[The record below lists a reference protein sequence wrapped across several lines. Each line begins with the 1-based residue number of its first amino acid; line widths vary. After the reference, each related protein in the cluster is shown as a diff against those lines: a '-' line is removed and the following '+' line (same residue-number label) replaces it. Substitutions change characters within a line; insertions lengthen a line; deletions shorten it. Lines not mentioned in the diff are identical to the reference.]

1 MRATQL
7 IVIIIYIA
15 IVCWIANRARQR
27 TTGLND
33 YLCPKLGAWTVA
45 LTGFATAFSTST
57 LVVGAGFGYG
67 FGVTALWMAAPQ
79 ALGLAVMFLL
89 FSVPINRM
97 TTRLGSLTI
106 SEFLGERY
114 KSDVVRGLAA
124 IILFVFC
131 VGHLIV
137 IYRGV
142 GLVITQVMNVPY
154 WLAVLLAGFLAAI
167 YTSYGGQIA
176 VADTD
181 VFQGWLMTIGVL
193 ILIPVAIIKGGG
205 MSAIHLKLA
214 EISPKL
220 IETPGNYQWGV
231 FMGLILVFSVGM
243 LGQPQLLY
251 RTMFIRNKKDIPK
264 IAVISFFI
272 SLVAVCIAFYC
283 GVTAKVLLPNL
294 ASSDLAMPTLL
305 TTLLHP
311 ILATVLMVAMCAAA
325 MSTTD
330 SILIMASS
338 AISRD
343 LYQKVINPK
352 ATDEMVQKLSG
363 RLSLLLGAI
372 GTVWALKPPQAFIFL
387 MAFVWAVWTAAYMFP
402 ILYGIY
408 WRGVTTNG
416 AIAGMILG
424 PLAAVIWKQMGQPLG
439 LHPLFPGMLASA
451 LVIPIVS
458 SFTQKL
464 PEEFLDM
471 LFAKDK
477 KEIKSKI
484 ATNTVKV

>member
-1 MRATQL
+1 MRITQV
-7 IVIIIYIA
+7 IVVIIYIA
-15 IVCWIANRARQR
+15 IVWFIADQARR
-27 TTGLND
+27 KTTGLND
-33 YLCPKLGAWTVA
+33 YLCPKLGPWTVA

-67 FGVTALWMAAPQ
+67 FGVTALWIAVPQ
-79 ALGLAVMFLL
+79 AFGLAVMFLL
-89 FSVPINRM
+89 FSLPINRM

-114 KSDVVRGLAA
+114 KSDAVRGLAA

-154 WLAVLLAGFLAAI
+154 WLAVVLAGFLAAI

-176 VADTD
+176 VAETD
-181 VFQGWLMTIGVL
+181 VFQGWLMTAGML
-193 ILIPVAIIKGGG
+193 ILIPVAIIRGGG
-205 MSAIHLKLA
+205 MSNIHLKLA
-214 EISPKL
+214 EISPKFV
-220 IETPGNYQWGV
+220 ETPGNYPWGV
-231 FMGLILVFSVGM
+231 FLGLVLVFSVGM

-251 RTMFIRNKKDIPK
+251 RTMFIKNKRDIPK

-272 SLVAVCIAFYC
+272 SLVAVFIAFYC
-283 GVTAKVLLPNL
+283 GITAKVLLPNL

-338 AISRD
+338 ALSRD

-352 ATDEMVQKLSG
+352 ASDQMVQKLSG

-372 GTVWALKPPQAFIFL
+372 GTLWALKPPEAFIFL

-416 AIAGMILG
+416 ALAGMILG
-424 PLAAVIWKQMGQPLG
+424 PLAAVIWKQLGQPFG
-439 LHPLFPGMLASA
+439 IHPLFPGMLVSA

-464 PEEFLDM
+464 PKEFIDM
-471 LFAKDK
+471 LFADDK
-477 KEIKSKI
+477 KRKKPEILLD
-484 ATNTVKV
+484 TVKG